1 MGLLMVFYK
10 FKIEMRVRL
19 EATSEEEMKSREEL
33 SSVFGW
39 AILSTAASLFGFI
52 NTSLW
57 DFNLFDLMID

>member
-57 DFNLFDLMID
+57 DLNLFDLMID